1 MEQRLIDFDWLVG
14 NNMTIADITLYAYT
28 HVADE
33 GGFELSGYP
42 ALSAWCSRIET
53 QPDYIAMAD

>member
-42 ALSAWCSRIET
+42 ALNAWFSRIET

>member
-1 MEQRLIDFDWLVG
+1 MEQRLIDFGWLVG

-33 GGFELSGYP
+33 GGF
-42 ALSAWCSRIET
+42 
-53 QPDYIAMAD
+53 

>member
-1 MEQRLIDFDWLVG
+1 MGKNI
-14 NNMTIADITLYAYT
+14 TIADITLYAYT

-42 ALSAWCSRIET
+42 ALNALFSRFES
-53 QPDYIAMAD
+53 QPGYIAMAD

>member
-1 MEQRLIDFDWLVG
+1 MEQRLTDFDWLVG
-14 NNMTIADITLYAYT
+14 NSMTSADIPLYAYT

-42 ALSAWCSRIET
+42 ALNAWVSRIKT